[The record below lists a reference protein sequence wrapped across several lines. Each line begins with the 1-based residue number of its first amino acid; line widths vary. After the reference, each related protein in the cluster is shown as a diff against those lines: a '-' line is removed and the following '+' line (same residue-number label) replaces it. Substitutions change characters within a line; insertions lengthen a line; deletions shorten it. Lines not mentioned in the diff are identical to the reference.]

1 MKRFIELKHIGP
13 KGHVR
18 HLIEDLMDRLEDK
31 LAHFDADAVSV
42 HAVFE
47 ENGTHKLARTS
58 VTCHVPR
65 HVVAAHEEG
74 REGGATIRRAFEEV
88 ERQLEKCNAII
99 RSEYLR
105 RRSKRR
111 ESALR
116 EAASSVRA

>member
-18 HLIEDLMDRLEDK
+18 HLIEDLCDRLEGK
-31 LAHFDADAVSV
+31 LAHFEPDAVSV

-58 VTCHVPR
+58 VICHVPR
-65 HVVAAHEEG
+65 HVIAAHDEG
-74 REGGATIRRAFEEV
+74 RDGGATIRRAFAEV
-88 ERQLEKCNAII
+88 ERQLEKCNAIV
-99 RSEYLR
+99 RGERLR

-111 ESALR
+111 EASLRAL
-116 EAASSVRA
+116 AARRS

>member
-18 HLIEDLMDRLEDK
+18 RLIEALCDRLEDK
-31 LAHFDADAVSV
+31 LAHFEADAVSV

-65 HVVAAHEEG
+65 HVIAAHDEG
-74 REGGATIRRAFEEV
+74 REGGTTIRRAFEEV
-88 ERQLEKCNAII
+88 ERQLEKCNAIV
-99 RSEYLR
+99 RGERLR

-111 ESALR
+111 KASLRAL
-116 EAASSVRA
+116 AARLS

>member
-13 KGHVR
+13 KRLVR
-18 HLIEDLMDRLEDK
+18 DLIEDLMNRLEDK

-47 ENGTHKLARTS
+47 ENGTHKLARAS

-65 HVVAAHEEG
+65 HVVAAHQEG
-74 REGGATIRRAFEEV
+74 REGGTTIRRAFQEV
-88 ERQLEKCNAII
+88 ERQLEKCNAIV
-99 RSEYLR
+99 RGEHLR
-105 RRSKRR
+105 RRSKRL

-116 EAASSVRA
+116 EAASPVRR

>member
-31 LAHFDADAVSV
+31 LAHFEADAVSV
-42 HAVFE
+42 HALFE
-47 ENGTHKLARTS
+47 ENGTRKIARTS
-58 VTCHVPR
+58 VTCHIPR

-74 REGGATIRRAFEEV
+74 REGGATIRRAFKEV
-88 ERQLEKCNAII
+88 ERQLEKCNAIV
-99 RSEYLR
+99 RGEHLR

-111 ESALR
+111 EAALR
-116 EAASSVRA
+116 ALAARLS

>member
-18 HLIEDLMDRLEDK
+18 RLIEALCDRLEDK
-31 LAHFDADAVSV
+31 LAHFEAHAVSV

-65 HVVAAHEEG
+65 HVIAAHDEG
-74 REGGATIRRAFEEV
+74 REGGTTIRRAFEEV
-88 ERQLEKCNAII
+88 ERQLEKCNAIV
-99 RSEYLR
+99 RGERLR

-111 ESALR
+111 KASLRAL
-116 EAASSVRA
+116 AARLS